1 MIDDDFSSINRLVEF
16 GLGVA
21 VAKQMTNSMNQAL
34 SNIHIAGVHTVQ
46 LENQHHYH
54 VILDGKTA
62 GPFSAQELSRLIND
76 NKVTKDSYV
85 WRPGMS
91 NWQTA
96 ENLPDVLRLVALVP
110 PLFIPK
116 GSNNEN

>member
-1 MIDDDFSSINRLVEF
+1 MNDDNFFSINRLVEF

-34 SNIHIAGVHTVQ
+34 NNTHIAGVQTAQ
-46 LENQHHYH
+46 LETQHHYH

-62 GPFSAQELSRLIND
+62 GPFSAPELSRLINE

-91 NWQTA
+91 KWQTA
-96 ENLPDVLRLVALVP
+96 ENLPDVLRLVALAP
-110 PLFIPK
+110 PLFIP
-116 GSNNEN
+116 GGNNNEN